1 MMRRWMLAVLVVNAA
16 CQPMIEAETTQAVVD
31 PCSAKMPPTP
41 VWDGTLPPGA
51 GPTQLFIMYTP
62 TNGLALTALVDY
74 QEVEVVYARYVQDG
88 KRATFIAHVLDKAG
102 RIVVGGNPPP
112 PPPIVDP
119 AQYLVF
125 AAMRYAGVPQAA
137 ADDAA
142 ACK

>member
-1 MMRRWMLAVLVVNAA
+1 MMRRWMLAVLVVSAA
-16 CQPMIEAETTQAVVD
+16 CQPMIETETTQAVVD

-41 VWDGTLPPGA
+41 MWDGTAPPVA

-62 TNGLALTALVDY
+62 TKGLSLTALVDY
-74 QEVEVVYARYVQDG
+74 QAAQVAYARYVPDG
-88 KRATFIAHVLDKAG
+88 KRTTFIANVLGKDG

-125 AAMRYAGVPQAA
+125 AAIHYADVPQAA
-137 ADDAA
+137 VDDAT

>member
-1 MMRRWMLAVLVVNAA
+1 MMRRWMLAVLVVSGA
-16 CQPMIEAETTQAVVD
+16 CQPMIETETTQAVVD

-41 VWDGTLPPGA
+41 VWDGTAPPVA

-62 TNGLALTALVDY
+62 TKGLSLTALVDY
-74 QEVEVVYARYVQDG
+74 QAAQIVYARYVQDG
-88 KRATFIAHVLDKAG
+88 KRTEFISFVLDKAG

-125 AAMRYAGVPQAA
+125 AAMDYAGVPQDAA
-137 ADDAA
+137 AAAA